1 MGKVIWTT
9 YEETGE
15 SMLSEGSVISSA
27 RRTTDLK
34 NPSEPVPQN
43 SPQVTEETQ
52 PAHSAQNTTIGVVA
66 TNARL
71 TKAQANRLATV
82 CHDGAIRRAP
92 SRKPM

>member
-52 PAHSAQNTTIGVVA
+52 PADQSQTDSGTSKRSATPEG
-66 TNARL
+66 R
-71 TKAQANRLATV
+71 
-82 CHDGAIRRAP
+82 
-92 SRKPM
+92 S